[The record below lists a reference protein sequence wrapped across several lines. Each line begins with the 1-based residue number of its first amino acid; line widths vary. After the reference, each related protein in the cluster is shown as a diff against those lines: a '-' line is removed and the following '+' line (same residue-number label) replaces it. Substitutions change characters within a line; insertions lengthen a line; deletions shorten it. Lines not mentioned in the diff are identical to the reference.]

1 MNPPIILNCQ
11 FLIINSNVS
20 FPFIQQPDSME
31 CGATC
36 LRMIAKYYGKEYSA
50 ETMQRLCLVT
60 REGVSMLSISDAA
73 EYLGFRTVCGR
84 ITLEKVV
91 EQRPFPCIL
100 HWNQEHFVVLYDV
113 KTRRDGEHIFCI
125 ADPGKNL
132 LQLDED
138 TVRNAWISTRTRGEE
153 KGILMALQPTPAF
166 YEKSDEKRRMERP
179 FHFLWGYMKP
189 YKRYF
194 VQLLLGLALG
204 SVLQLIFPFLTQAI
218 VDKGI
223 EGKNLNLIYLILLGQ
238 LMLVA
243 SRASVDFIRRW
254 ILLHISTRVN
264 ISLLSDFLIKLM
276 KLPMAFFDTKLVG
289 DLIQRIQDH
298 DRVERFLTAQTL
310 SVMFS
315 AFSFVVFGA
324 VLLYYDLVIFLIFLF
339 GSALYAAWVFLFL
352 KKRRLLDYTYFEQ
365 RARNQS
371 KTMQMLNG
379 MQEIKLQNC
388 ERRRRWEWEDV
399 QADLFRTN
407 IEAMKLQQSQ
417 EAGSILI
424 NEVKNIVITVV
435 AATAVINGNL
445 SLGMMLAIQYII
457 GQLNAPVEQFVQF
470 IYGWQDVQIS
480 LERMSEI
487 RQREEEETPER
498 EVTAFT
504 GENRDIRI
512 ENLTFQYEGPH
523 SPKVLDNVSLDIP
536 QGKITAIVGT
546 SGSGKTTLIKLLLGY
561 YKPVEGRITVGGC
574 DLEKFSLR
582 WWRGQCGAV
591 MQDGYL
597 FSESIARNIAVDDN
611 DIDTEKLAHAA
622 AIANIDEFVERL
634 PLRYNT
640 VIGQDGQGVS
650 QGQRQRIL
658 IARAVYR
665 NPSFLY
671 FDEATNSLDANNERA
686 IVENLTDFYRGKT
699 VIVVAHRLSTVRHA
713 DQIVVLEKGRIMERG
728 THEELIA
735 KRGAYFN
742 LVKNQLELGN

>member
-1 MNPPIILNCQ
+1 
-11 FLIINSNVS
+11 
-20 FPFIQQPDSME
+20 ME

-36 LRMIAKYYGKEYSA
+36 LRMITKYYGKEYSA
-50 ETMQRLCLVT
+50 DTMQQLCLVT
-60 REGVSMLSISDAA
+60 REGVSLLGVSDAA

-100 HWNQEHFVVLYDV
+100 HWNQAHFVVLYDI
-113 KTRRDGEHIFCI
+113 KEKWNHKRIFYI

-132 LQLDED
+132 LRLDED
-138 TVRNAWISTRTRGEE
+138 TFKNAWISTRTHGEE

-166 YEKSDEKRRMERP
+166 YEKQDEKRKMDKSFR
-179 FHFLWGYMKP
+179 FLWSYVQP
-189 YKRYF
+189 YKRFF
-194 VQLLLGLALG
+194 VQLLLGLLLG
-204 SVLQLIFPFLTQAI
+204 SMLQLIFPFLTQAI

-223 EGKNLNLIYLILLGQ
+223 AGKNLNLIYLILVGQ
-238 LMLVA
+238 LMLVV

-276 KLPMAFFDTKLVG
+276 RLPMAFFDTKMVG
-289 DLIQRIQDH
+289 DLLQRINDH
-298 DRVERFLTAQTL
+298 ERVERFLTAQTL
-310 SVMFS
+310 SVLFS
-315 AFSFVVFGA
+315 AFSFVVFGG
-324 VLLYYDLVIFLIFLF
+324 VLLYYNVLIFLIFLV
-339 GSALYAAWVFLFL
+339 GSALYASWVFLFL

-388 ERRRRWEWEDV
+388 ERRRRWEWEDI
-399 QADLFRTN
+399 QADLFQTN
-407 IEAMKLQQSQ
+407 IASMKLQQSQ

-435 AATAVINGNL
+435 AATAVISGGL

-487 RQREEEETPER
+487 RLREEEETPER
-498 EVTAFT
+498 QITGFT
-504 GENRDIRI
+504 INQRDIQL
-512 ENLTFQYEGPH
+512 NHVTFQYEGIH
-523 SPKVLDNVSLDIP
+523 SPKVLNDVSLLIP
-536 QGKITAIVGT
+536 KGKITAIVGT

-561 YKPVEGRITVGGC
+561 YQPVEGVIAVGGN
-574 DLEKFSLR
+574 DLQQFSLR
-582 WWRGQCGAV
+582 WWRDQCGAV
-591 MQDGYL
+591 MQDGYI
-597 FSESIARNIAVDDN
+597 FSESIARNIAVDDEE
-611 DIDTEKLAHAA
+611 IDRSRLLLAAR
-622 AIANIDEFVERL
+622 IANIEEFVERL
-634 PLRYNT
+634 PLKYNT
-640 VIGQDGQGVS
+640 VVGSDGQGVS

-658 IARAVYR
+658 IARAVYK

-699 VIVVAHRLSTVRHA
+699 VIIVAHRLSTVRNA
-713 DQIVVLEKGRIMERG
+713 DQIVVLEKGRIQETG
-728 THEELIA
+728 THETLIA
-735 KRGAYFN
+735 RKGAYYN
-742 LVKNQLELGN
+742 LVRNQLELGG

>member
-1 MNPPIILNCQ
+1 
-11 FLIINSNVS
+11 
-20 FPFIQQPDSME
+20 ME

-512 ENLTFQYEGPH
+512 ENLTFQYEGTH

>member
-1 MNPPIILNCQ
+1 
-11 FLIINSNVS
+11 
-20 FPFIQQPDSME
+20 ME

-100 HWNQEHFVVLYDV
+100 HWNQEHFVILYDV

>member
-1 MNPPIILNCQ
+1 
-11 FLIINSNVS
+11 
-20 FPFIQQPDSME
+20 ME

-50 ETMQRLCLVT
+50 ETMQELCLVT
-60 REGVSMLSISDAA
+60 REGVSLLSMSDAA

-100 HWNQEHFVVLYDV
+100 HWNQGHFVVLYDV
-113 KTRRDGEHIFCI
+113 KTKRNGERLFFI
-125 ADPGKNL
+125 ADPAKNL
-132 LQLDED
+132 LRLDEE

-166 YEKSDEKRRMERP
+166 YEKPDERRKMPKP
-179 FHFLWGYMKP
+179 FRFLWGYVKP
-189 YKRYF
+189 YKAF
-194 VQLLLGLALG
+194 FIQLLLGLLIG

-223 EGKNLNLIYLILLGQ
+223 AGKDLNLIYLILAGQ
-238 LMLVA
+238 LMLVV

-276 KLPMAFFDTKLVG
+276 RLPMAFFDTKMVG
-289 DLIQRIQDH
+289 DLIQRIDDH
-298 DRVERFLTAQTL
+298 ERVERFLTAQTL
-310 SVMFS
+310 NVLFS
-315 AFSFVVFGA
+315 AFSFVIFGC
-324 VLLYYDLVIFLIFLF
+324 VLLYYNLVIFLIFLF

-371 KTMQMLNG
+371 KTMQLLNG
-379 MQEIKLQNC
+379 MQEIKLQHC
-388 ERRRRWEWEDV
+388 ERRRRWEWEDI
-399 QADLFRTN
+399 QADLFQTN
-407 IEAMKLQQSQ
+407 VEAMKLQQSQ

-435 AATAVINGNL
+435 AATAVIHGNL

-498 EVTAFT
+498 EITAFE
-504 GENRDIRI
+504 GEGRDIELRHV
-512 ENLTFQYEGPH
+512 TFQYEGIH
-523 SPKVLDNVSLDIP
+523 SPKVLDDVSLCIP

-561 YKPVEGRITVGGC
+561 YKPVEGMITVGGN
-574 DLEKFSLR
+574 DLQRFSLR

-591 MQDGYL
+591 MQDGYI

-611 DIDTEKLAHAA
+611 DIDKARLLLAAR
-622 AIANIDEFVERL
+622 IANVEEFIERL
-634 PLRYNT
+634 PLKYNT

-658 IARAVYR
+658 IARAVYK
-665 NPSFLY
+665 NPEFLY

-699 VIVVAHRLSTVRHA
+699 VVIVAHRLSTVRNA
-713 DQIVVLEKGRIMERG
+713 DQIVVLDKGHIAEVG
-728 THEELIA
+728 THESLIA
-735 KRGAYFN
+735 RQGAYYH
-742 LVKNQLELGN
+742 LVKNQLELGS

>member
-1 MNPPIILNCQ
+1 
-11 FLIINSNVS
+11 
-20 FPFIQQPDSME
+20 ME

-36 LRMIAKYYGKEYSA
+36 LRMIALFYGKEYSA
-50 ETMQRLCLVT
+50 ETMQQLCLVT
-60 REGVSMLSISDAA
+60 RGGVSLLGISDAA
-73 EYLGFRTVCGR
+73 EYIGFRTVCGR
-84 ITLEKVV
+84 LSLEKLIS
-91 EQRPFPCIL
+91 QRPFPCIL

-113 KTRRDGEHIFCI
+113 KTKRNGKHIFYI

-132 LQLDED
+132 LTIDED
-138 TVRNAWISTRTRGEE
+138 TFKNAWVSTRTYGEE

-166 YEKSDEKRRMERP
+166 YEKQDEKKKMEKPLR
-179 FHFLWGYMKP
+179 FLFGYVQP
-189 YKRYF
+189 YKRF
-194 VQLLLGLALG
+194 FIQLLLGLLVG
-204 SVLQLIFPFLTQAI
+204 SILQLIFPFLTQAI

-223 EGKNLNLIYLILLGQ
+223 AGKNLNLIYLILIGQ
-238 LMLVA
+238 LMLVV

-254 ILLHISTRVN
+254 ILLHISARMN

-276 KLPMAFFDTKLVG
+276 RLPMAFFDTKMTG
-289 DLIQRIQDH
+289 DLLQRINDH
-298 DRVERFLTAQTL
+298 ERVERFLTAQTL
-310 SVMFS
+310 TVLFS
-315 AFSFVVFGA
+315 AFSFVIFGG
-324 VLLYYDLVIFLIFLF
+324 VLLYYSRIIFLIFLL

-399 QADLFRTN
+399 QADLFQTN
-407 IEAMKLQQSQ
+407 MATMKLQQNQ

-424 NEVKNIVITVV
+424 NEVKNILITVL
-435 AATAVINGNL
+435 AATSVIQGEL

-487 RQREEEETPER
+487 RLRQEEETEERVITGFRGNER
-498 EVTAFT
+498 E
-504 GENRDIRI
+504 IRLRHI
-512 ENLTFQYEGPH
+512 TFQYEGIH
-523 SPKVLDNVSLDIP
+523 SPKVLDDICLDIP

-561 YKPVEGRITVGGC
+561 YKPVEGVITVGEN
-574 DLEKFSLR
+574 DLQSFSLR
-582 WWRGQCGAV
+582 WWRDQCGAV
-591 MQDGYL
+591 MQDGYI
-597 FSESIARNIAVDDN
+597 FSESIARNIAVDDEE
-611 DIDTEKLAHAA
+611 IDKARLLLAAR
-622 AIANIDEFVERL
+622 IANIEEFIERL

-640 VIGQDGQGVS
+640 VIGPDGQGVS

-658 IARAVYR
+658 IARAVYK
-665 NPSFLY
+665 NPSFLF

-686 IVENLTDFYRGKT
+686 IVENLADFYRGKT
-699 VIVVAHRLSTVRHA
+699 VIIVAHRLSTVRNA
-713 DQIVVLEKGRIMERG
+713 DQIVVLDKGQVMETG
-728 THEELIA
+728 THKSLIA
-735 KRGAYFN
+735 NKGAYFN
-742 LVKNQLELGN
+742 LVKNQLELGS

>member
-1 MNPPIILNCQ
+1 
-11 FLIINSNVS
+11 
-20 FPFIQQPDSME
+20 
-31 CGATC
+31 
-36 LRMIAKYYGKEYSA
+36 
-50 ETMQRLCLVT
+50 
-60 REGVSMLSISDAA
+60 
-73 EYLGFRTVCGR
+73 
-84 ITLEKVV
+84 
-91 EQRPFPCIL
+91 
-100 HWNQEHFVVLYDV
+100 
-113 KTRRDGEHIFCI
+113 
-125 ADPGKNL
+125 
-132 LQLDED
+132 
-138 TVRNAWISTRTRGEE
+138 
-153 KGILMALQPTPAF
+153 
-166 YEKSDEKRRMERP
+166 
-179 FHFLWGYMKP
+179 
-189 YKRYF
+189 
-194 VQLLLGLALG
+194 
-204 SVLQLIFPFLTQAI
+204 
-218 VDKGI
+218 
-223 EGKNLNLIYLILLGQ
+223 
-238 LMLVA
+238 
-243 SRASVDFIRRW
+243 
-254 ILLHISTRVN
+254 
-264 ISLLSDFLIKLM
+264 
-276 KLPMAFFDTKLVG
+276 
-289 DLIQRIQDH
+289 
-298 DRVERFLTAQTL
+298 
-310 SVMFS
+310 
-315 AFSFVVFGA
+315 
-324 VLLYYDLVIFLIFLF
+324 
-339 GSALYAAWVFLFL
+339 
-352 KKRRLLDYTYFEQ
+352 
-365 RARNQS
+365 
-371 KTMQMLNG
+371 
-379 MQEIKLQNC
+379 
-388 ERRRRWEWEDV
+388 
-399 QADLFRTN
+399 
-407 IEAMKLQQSQ
+407 
-417 EAGSILI
+417 
-424 NEVKNIVITVV
+424 
-435 AATAVINGNL
+435 
-445 SLGMMLAIQYII
+445 MLAIQYII

-574 DLEKFSLR
+574 DLEKFCLR

>member
-1 MNPPIILNCQ
+1 M
-11 FLIINSNVS
+11 S

-100 HWNQEHFVVLYDV
+100 HWNQEHFVILYDV

-179 FHFLWGYMKP
+179 FRFLWGYMKP

-324 VLLYYDLVIFLIFLF
+324 VMLYYDLVIFLIFLF

>member
-1 MNPPIILNCQ
+1 
-11 FLIINSNVS
+11 
-20 FPFIQQPDSME
+20 ME

-36 LRMIAKYYGKEYSA
+36 LRMIAKFYGKEYSA
-50 ETMQRLCLVT
+50 ETMQRLCVVT
-60 REGVSMLSISDAA
+60 REGVSLLSMSDAA
-73 EYLGFRTVCGR
+73 EHLGFRTVCGR

-113 KTRRDGEHIFCI
+113 KTRRDGEHVFYI

-132 LQLDED
+132 LRIDEE

-153 KGILMALQPTPAF
+153 KGILMALQPTPSF
-166 YEKSDEKRRMERP
+166 YEKTDEKQNKAKP
-179 FHFLWGYMKP
+179 FRFLWGYMKP

-194 VQLLLGLALG
+194 AQLLLGLAIG

-223 EGKNLNLIYLILLGQ
+223 EGKNLNIIYLILLGQ

-276 KLPMAFFDTKLVG
+276 KLPMSFFDTKLVG

-310 SVMFS
+310 SVVFS
-315 AFSFVVFGA
+315 TFSFVVFGI
-324 VLLYYDLVIFLIFLF
+324 VLLYYDLTIFLIFLA
-339 GSALYAAWVFLFL
+339 GSILYAAWVFLFL
-352 KKRRLLDYTYFEQ
+352 KKRRILDYTYFEQ

-371 KTMQMLNG
+371 KTMQLLNG

-457 GQLNAPVEQFVQF
+457 GQLNSPIEQFVQF

-498 EVTAFT
+498 EVSAFS
-504 GENRDIRI
+504 GESRDIKI

-523 SPKVLDNVSLDIP
+523 SPKVLDNISLDIP

-561 YKPVEGRITVGGC
+561 YKPVSGRITVGGC

-611 DIDTEKLAHAA
+611 DIDTRRLAEAA

-640 VIGQDGQGVS
+640 KIGQDGQGVS

-658 IARAVYR
+658 IARAVYK
-665 NPSFLY
+665 NPAFLY

-686 IVENLTDFYRGKT
+686 IVENLSEFYRGKT
-699 VIVVAHRLSTVRHA
+699 VIIVAHRLSTVRHA
-713 DQIVVLEKGRIMERG
+713 DQIVVLEKGHIVERG
-728 THEELIA
+728 THDELIG

>member
-1 MNPPIILNCQ
+1 M
-11 FLIINSNVS
+11 S

>member
-1 MNPPIILNCQ
+1 
-11 FLIINSNVS
+11 
-20 FPFIQQPDSME
+20 ME

-100 HWNQEHFVVLYDV
+100 HWNQEHFVILYDV

-138 TVRNAWISTRTRGEE
+138 MVRNAWISTRTRGEE

-179 FHFLWGYMKP
+179 FRFLWGYMKP

-699 VIVVAHRLSTVRHA
+699 VIVVAHRQSTVRHA
-713 DQIVVLEKGRIMERG
+713 DQMVVLEKGRIMERG
-728 THEELIA
+728 THEELIE

-742 LVKNQLELGN
+742 LV

>member
-1 MNPPIILNCQ
+1 M
-11 FLIINSNVS
+11 S

-179 FHFLWGYMKP
+179 FRFLWGYMKP

-498 EVTAFT
+498 EVTAFS

-512 ENLTFQYEGPH
+512 EDVTFQYEGPH
-523 SPKVLDNVSLDIP
+523 SPKVLDHVNLEIP

-574 DLEKFSLR
+574 DLQKFSLQ
-582 WWRGQCGAV
+582 WWRRQCGAV

-611 DIDTEKLAHAA
+611 DIDTAKLAHAA
-622 AIANIDEFVERL
+622 EIANINEFVERL

-640 VIGQDGQGVS
+640 IIGQDGQGVS

-713 DQIVVLEKGRIMERG
+713 DQIVVLKKGKIMERG